1 MTEYSGVHRRYYPV
15 SLDVA
20 GRPCLVVGGGPV
32 AARKARNLLECGAS
46 VTVIAPALSADM
58 EALVSSLRAVEHRR
72 YEPGDATTFRL
83 VVTATGIPDVDG
95 AVFSDAD
102 AAGVWVNSADDPAHC
117 SFILPA
123 VHRDGQLTIA
133 VSTGGLSPA
142 LSSWLRTR
150 LAAECGDG
158 LGALAELLAEARA
171 RLHDAGRRSDS
182 VDWGALLDGP
192 LPELVRSGDIDE
204 ARAIVSLATQPVEPV
219 LPFRTPSSRR
229 C

>member
-1 MTEYSGVHRRYYPV
+1 
-15 SLDVA
+15 
-20 GRPCLVVGGGPV
+20 
-32 AARKARNLLECGAS
+32 
-46 VTVIAPALSADM
+46 M
-58 EALVSSLRAVEHRR
+58 EALVSSLRAVERRR
-72 YEPGDATTFRL
+72 YEPGDVTTFRL

-123 VHRDGQLTIA
+123 LHRDGQLTVA

-171 RLHDAGRRSDS
+171 SSKTPGGEAIRWTGSRCSMVRCPSSYARETSTRH
-182 VDWGALLDGP
+182 
-192 LPELVRSGDIDE
+192 VRSSPWPPS
-204 ARAIVSLATQPVEPV
+204 RRVRS
-219 LPFRTPSSRR
+219 PFRTPSSRR